1 MQLIQ
6 LLKYCLNFFSFL
18 PGTMFINRINK
29 WIYIYIYIYKL
40 LKNLSERGFWCIISA
55 WFFHEN
61 SPYVTLY
68 QLTKFQCHIFFPSGD
83 IKQKVLLSSYL
94 DKVDVIKFTIYLES
108 SSKPMADREKLRRS
122 RKSKN
127 LNISRTKRASYM
139 K

>member
-1 MQLIQ
+1 M
-6 LLKYCLNFFSFL
+6 N
-18 PGTMFINRINK
+18 
-29 WIYIYIYIYKL
+29 IYIYIYLYIYIYKS

-55 WFFHEN
+55 WYFHEN

-127 LNISRTKRASYM
+127 ENVKGFLHEIKSIFHNYLKAHSHVWSNFWQLKSL
-139 K
+139 